1 MSEQT
6 FPLAFLTTGQKAVVK
21 EIASG
26 RNLRHRLNELG
37 FVRGTEVQVIRND
50 GCGPLIVSLG
60 NGLGNSRLAIGRGAT
75 HKVMVEWVKET

>member
-1 MSEQT
+1 MSEQA
-6 FPLAFLTTGQKAVVK
+6 FPLTFLTTGQKAAVK

-60 NGLGNSRLAIGRGAT
+60 NGLGNSRLAIGRGAA
-75 HKVMVEWVKET
+75 HKVMVEWVKEN

>member
-1 MSEQT
+1 MSEQI

-37 FVRGTEVQVIRND
+37 FVRGAEVQVIRND

-60 NGLGNSRLAIGRGAT
+60 NGLGNGRLAIGRGAT
-75 HKVMVEWVKET
+75 YKVMVEGAKET